1 MRIGKQFVVSPL
13 VDEHLNNRQNEIL
26 WRLLANPADNGH
38 NYSHNLKQLVDDFP
52 QSGLLQA
59 LYARSSGGE
68 SIAHASASFD
78 PKTLYVL
85 INAYENLAEVS
96 PGQIIQRVQ
105 AEQPVAANGNGA
117 AAESPVE
124 EVQQQAAVV
133 VAEDEQGEVHAI
145 DHHFETA
152 PSPAAEVVEETIFES
167 HEPEAA
173 IVPPDEDHR
182 AELHQPAYE
191 EEIIEFHETANEEP
205 AVAVAEHHAVAELPA
220 EDHRADAHSL
230 VYEEDIV
237 ELPLTETHQAA
248 AEVNKQEHDAAIEP
262 LIELPAEDHRA
273 DTPQPVFEEELIE
286 LHKATEE
293 EHPTLEQQ
301 IPPVA
306 DTSHDI
312 EDEVFDEIAG
322 IESFV
327 IPVKKSAVAEPI
339 IAASPEELE
348 ARDITDEPVGEE
360 APVAQL
366 PEQTNDGLEELIP
379 ESLAVSDYFSFERSE
394 KIEQAAEEPVED
406 HRAEVFTSAFEEE
419 EQQLQVGEQ
428 NVGQDITARLASPES
443 ETQRVTRY
451 HDEKM
456 PYTFMWW
463 LDKTRQEH
471 SGIYQPF
478 KLDTT
483 QAIRHAG
490 DDTLQQQYYENIFH
504 VKTVDELEKGAADS
518 SIDFEVRNKED
529 EIIKKFI
536 AEDPHIS
543 PPTGDKLGNENKA
556 RKSSE
561 DQDELVTETL
571 AKIYTDQ
578 MLYHKAIN
586 TYKKLMLK
594 FPEKSRYF
602 ADQIEF
608 LERKSN

>member
-13 VDEHLNNRQNEIL
+13 VDEYLNNRHNEIL

-38 NYSHNLKQLVDDFP
+38 SYSHNLKQLVDDFP

-59 LYARSSGGE
+59 LYARSGSGDN
-68 SIAHASASFD
+68 IARASASFD

-85 INAYENLAEVS
+85 MNAYENLKEVS
-96 PGQIIQRVQ
+96 QSQIVQRVQ
-105 AEQPVAANGNGA
+105 VEQPVDLNNNDVAAKTP
-117 AAESPVE
+117 AEQI
-124 EVQQQAAVV
+124 QQHAAVV

-145 DHHFETA
+145 DHHFETE
-152 PSPAAEVVEETIFES
+152 PSQVAEVIDEAVFES
-167 HEPEAA
+167 HESEAPIA
-173 IVPPDEDHR
+173 PPAEDQR
-182 AELHQPAYE
+182 AELHQPAFE
-191 EEIIEFHETANEEP
+191 EEIIAFHETANEEP
-205 AVAVAEHHAVAELPA
+205 VTVGAEDHSVAELPA
-220 EDHRADAHSL
+220 EDHRADIYSS
-230 VYEEDIV
+230 VYEE
-237 ELPLTETHQAA
+237 ELIGLPESEQTSDQDQH
-248 AEVNKQEHDAAIEP
+248 AAIEP
-262 LIELPAEDHRA
+262 LIELPEEDQRT
-273 DTPQPVFEEELIE
+273 DTPQPVFEEEAME
-286 LHKATEE
+286 LPEMTEE

-301 IPPVA
+301 IPIAPDV
-306 DTSHDI
+306 SHDI
-312 EDEVFDEIAG
+312 EDDVFDEIVG
-322 IESFV
+322 IENIT
-327 IPVKKSAVAEPI
+327 IPVRRTLVTGPI

-348 ARDITDEPVGEE
+348 ARDLTDESAKEE
-360 APVAQL
+360 APVTQL
-366 PEQTNDGLEELIP
+366 PVQTNNELEELIP

-394 KIEQAAEEPVED
+394 QIEQTAEEPAQD
-406 HRAEVFTSAFEEE
+406 HSAEQFAPAVEEE
-419 EQQLQVGEQ
+419 EQQIQVAEQ
-428 NVGQDITARLASPES
+428 SGGQDITARLASPEP
-443 ETQRVTRY
+443 EAQRVTRY

-483 QAIRHAG
+483 QAIRHAS

-504 VKTVDELEKGAADS
+504 VKTVDELEKGTDDS
-518 SIDFEVRNKED
+518 SIDFEVKNKED

-543 PPTGDKLGNENKA
+543 APSGDRLGNENKA
-556 RKSSE
+556 KKSSE
-561 DQDELVTETL
+561 DHDELVTETL
-571 AKIYTDQ
+571 ARIYTDQ

-608 LERKSN
+608 LERKIN